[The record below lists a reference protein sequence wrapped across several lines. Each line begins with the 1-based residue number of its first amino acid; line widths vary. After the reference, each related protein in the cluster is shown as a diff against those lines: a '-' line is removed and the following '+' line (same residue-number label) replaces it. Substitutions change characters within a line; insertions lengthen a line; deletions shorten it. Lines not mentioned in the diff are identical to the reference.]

1 MLPYREQRPLES
13 RISSLNY
20 APYVTTRGPGDE
32 RIDQNELRRAEL
44 TLLDALNKNPT
55 PEVRHALGKV
65 FLAKKE
71 FDKAIEQFDE
81 ALKGAPKDAQIYS
94 DLGAAWLEKGRIDR
108 DGKEAGKGME
118 ELGRAQESLGKAL
131 ELNPNVLE
139 AQFNRALCRQYLMLS
154 QQAAEDWREY
164 LKRDSTSPWAEEA
177 RRKLRVLEDEKN
189 KKAQTSEELLQNFRA
204 AYAGRN
210 ENEAWATLS
219 PGRGRTGN
227 IIVQTLIDRY
237 LTAAIGER
245 AAEAGIELDALEFA
259 GIVESKQAQDKYTA
273 DLAIV
278 YRSAPAKQRNKSE
291 PGRGLLKSGIARYNK
306 AEWNEAVEIFS
317 QARDCFRSQTIV
329 RKPCSL
335 KHGSATRFCGS

>member
-1 MLPYREQRPLES
+1 MTPTPEVQERLRRYLLGQLADDAREGIEKDLLASEELFQELLMAEDEIIDEYLAGKLDEAGRAAFENHFLATPERHDQLKFGRAFNRFLSSEAASSQAHTVSSSSRSRGWSQTLSSSPLRIGILAILVIGIAFGVWRIFFHQSEVDKGLVALNAAYREQRPLES

-108 DGKEAGKGME
+108 DSKEAGKGME

-164 LKRDSTSPWAEEA
+164 L
-177 RRKLRVLEDEKN
+177 
-189 KKAQTSEELLQNFRA
+189 
-204 AYAGRN
+204 
-210 ENEAWATLS
+210 
-219 PGRGRTGN
+219 
-227 IIVQTLIDRY
+227 
-237 LTAAIGER
+237 
-245 AAEAGIELDALEFA
+245 
-259 GIVESKQAQDKYTA
+259 
-273 DLAIV
+273 
-278 YRSAPAKQRNKSE
+278 
-291 PGRGLLKSGIARYNK
+291 
-306 AEWNEAVEIFS
+306 
-317 QARDCFRSQTIV
+317 
-329 RKPCSL
+329 
-335 KHGSATRFCGS
+335 